1 MNKEIDEQINLK
13 RAINKFEG
21 ADISNIGTDVV
32 KTVEVTTDY
41 PLVSAISMIAPS
53 PDWFLGVRDY
63 SLCNTTT
70 GKWLDKRERSLPL
83 YDSGTDSAVNFI
95 HTGTPTNPP
104 VAIFLITKIP
114 EDSTKNETLLPFGT
128 FTFEKTSELIP
139 SPTLNA
145 SPTNQATT
153 KQVTTNQ
160 TTTKQATT
168 KQATTTGEASSVQH
182 LGIFV
187 FLKLMIFN
195 TFFTNIIN

>member
-21 ADISNIGTDVV
+21 ADISNVGTDVV

-63 SLCNTTT
+63 NLCDTTT
-70 GKWLDKRERSLPL
+70 GKWLEKRERSLPL

-104 VAIFLITKIP
+104 VKIFLITKIP
-114 EDSTKNETLLPFGT
+114 EDSMKNETLLPFGT
-128 FTFEKTSELIP
+128 FTFEKTSESTSLP
-139 SPTLNA
+139 
-145 SPTNQATT
+145 
-153 KQVTTNQ
+153 
-160 TTTKQATT
+160 T

-187 FLKLMIFN
+187 FLKLMILN
-195 TFFTNIIN
+195 MFFANIN